1 MPLLE
6 AVAAGMIPISTN
18 VGFAAELMTEFGYQ
32 KQLIEFPIKFEE
44 IILKYSQ
51 TYTTDHIIRARDL
64 ANNYSLNRFSNYI
77 QSEIKL
83 LSGDIK
89 YKK

>member
-1 MPLLE
+1 MSLLE

-44 IILKYSQ
+44 IILKYSHL
-51 TYTTDHIIRARDL
+51 YTIQHIMKARDL
-64 ANNYSLNRFSNYI
+64 AKSYSLDRMSNYI
-77 QSEIKL
+77 QNEIKI
-83 LSGDIK
+83 LSSDIK
-89 YKK
+89 NT